1 MTTARS
7 SVQINY
13 LVTAY
18 AHLTACKVVAVEAET
33 PQEARDKALAV
44 IAHETHL
51 SDGGWTVMPEF
62 TDYLQAGVSTFD
74 VEQAD
79 GRTLMRPTM
88 LADDALLE
96 ALVWM
101 VTEAAINHD
110 ARLDDLTPQEAQGE
124 IAAFDRV
131 VAWLRGNGVLDVD
144 LKYLLDNLATE
155 ARRAAIQLRRNEE
168 IEADYDDA
176 ERAMAAYDLSSEDW
190 DRMPLK
196 AQQALIEATKA

>member
-7 SVQINY
+7 SVRINY

-18 AHLTACKVVAVEAET
+18 AHLTACKTIAVEAET
-33 PQEARDKALAV
+33 PQEARDKALAS

-101 VTEAAINHD
+101 VNESALNHD

-144 LKYLLDNLATE
+144 LKYLLDNLADE

-168 IEADYDDA
+168 IEAEYDDA

-196 AQQALIEATKA
+196 AQQALIEASKA